1 LRDVICDATL
11 ARAIAF
17 VVKKG
22 HKAAAQ
28 ELLIIKTLNIK
39 IAKKKLHHTHAHK
52 ERASLRNEEEKE
64 EE

>member
-1 LRDVICDATL
+1 MICDATL

-28 ELLIIKTLNIK
+28 EFAHYRNPKYK
-39 IAKKKLHHTHAHK
+39 KCKKKNFTTHAHK